1 MTKFIIV
8 RHGQS
13 KANECGYLVGNREAP
28 LSKLGERQADA
39 VCKYI
44 LGKYKIDVIY
54 SSPLSRACDTV
65 KGVAEELNMP
75 IIKEDQLR
83 EMDFG
88 KWEGLTLEE
97 IKNNFDNG
105 YSKWAKDVGVF
116 VPPCGESMS
125 EVQARVVRKIKE
137 IGIKEDGKTVLI
149 GAHSSVIRSLQ
160 GYIQNLPMEK
170 MKNTRND
177 PLAGFIRKYL
187 RRRGVP
193 LDFKVVYSPELTKD
207 KSKLAM
213 PESVPEKGRARHQM
227 GSLPTITG
235 IFGLTCAQVTLD
247 YFICNTD

>member
-1 MTKFIIV
+1 MKDFDVLKKASICDIIIAQQKQRTKNMTKFIIV

-170 MKNTRND
+170 MKNTPWVVNAS
-177 PLAGFIRKYL
+177 LAEIDFDGENFYIFKYGYDGHL
-187 RRRGVP
+187 V
-193 LDFKVVYSPELTKD
+193 
-207 KSKLAM
+207 
-213 PESVPEKGRARHQM
+213 
-227 GSLPTITG
+227 
-235 IFGLTCAQVTLD
+235 GLK
-247 YFICNTD
+247 